1 MLHCAVIIYLRPLS
15 LIIKFPKLLL
25 SLGTLQQN
33 NTYMRQLSVT
43 LLEWQEEVVRVQ
55 TTYKQKFEKA
65 KELVIKVVLILNFF
79 KIALTLINIYFPVKG
94 RKC

>member
-1 MLHCAVIIYLRPLS
+1 
-15 LIIKFPKLLL
+15 
-25 SLGTLQQN
+25 
-33 NTYMRQLSVT
+33 MRQLSVT

-65 KELVIKVVLILNFF
+65 KELVIKVVLIFNFK
-79 KIALTLINIYFPVKG
+79 KIALTLINIYFLVKG

>member
-1 MLHCAVIIYLRPLS
+1 M
-15 LIIKFPKLLL
+15 LL

-65 KELVIKVVLILNFF
+65 KELVIKVVLILNF
-79 KIALTLINIYFPVKG
+79 KKLL
-94 RKC
+94 